1 MKQTRPISK
10 LVLAAIFELVIAI
23 DLLFPTWL
31 GADLYFARGSTT
43 LWRIGRF
50 LNNIR
55 ENIDAGFGLTLAVIL
70 IYALL
75 VLSLLAV
82 AVTGRSII
90 RAFKKDAPVQ
100 SVGFFVPAVL
110 SVLVILVVII
120 GNLIVSAKSEGYMDK
135 LFYLER
141 APIVIL
147 ILAVASILLLKKV
160 PDAVFSSIDQKL
172 QGVSTSVGST
182 VSEVGKNTA
191 TAIHNS
197 KMKAKTRICPSC
209 GAVCAGDSAFCAAC
223 GTKLPQA
230 PKCAACGKE
239 LTLDAKFCPYCGQP
253 VHPAENTSPAAE
265 ETVSSESKHV

>member
-55 ENIDAGFGLTLAVIL
+55 ENIDAGFGLTLVVIL

-75 VLSLLAV
+75 VLSLLAI
-82 AVTGRSII
+82 AVTGRSIF
-90 RAFKKDAPVQ
+90 RAFKKDASVQ

-120 GNLIVSAKSEGYMDK
+120 GNLIVSAKSEGYIDK

-147 ILAVASILLLKKV
+147 ILAVAGILLLKKV

-182 VSEVGKNTA
+182 VSEVGKSTA

-197 KMKAKTRICPSC
+197 KMKAKPRICPSC

-253 VHPAENTSPAAE
+253 VHPAEKNAPATE
-265 ETVSSESKHV
+265 EAVSSEGEHV